1 MVVFE
6 GGKPLKSDYK
16 RFKLEKMEEQ
26 DDYGAM
32 RQVLL
37 RRLGHYLN
45 KDDGFSV
52 KPDLLLIDGGQTHAA
67 VACGVLEELS
77 LTIPVYGMVKD
88 DRHRTRALIT
98 ADGRE
103 LGISATP
110 AVFALIGSIQ
120 EETHRFAITYHK
132 TLRSRRLK
140 HSELDSIPG
149 IGEKRKSELLKHFR
163 SMKAIREAGIE
174 ELQQLLPR
182 PTAEAVY
189 RHFHHQED

>member
-1 MVVFE
+1 
-6 GGKPLKSDYK
+6 
-16 RFKLEKMEEQ
+16 MEEQ